1 MKIKKTY
8 KAPVSKVA
16 VLDGE
21 FVCTMDSCSIKEGDV
36 YAIEGQDLAK
46 ERHYIDFSDDESIW

>member
-1 MKIKKTY
+1 MKMKKTY

-21 FVCTMDSCSIKEGDV
+21 FVCTMDSCSIKDGNAKEG
-36 YAIEGQDLAK
+36 EDLAK